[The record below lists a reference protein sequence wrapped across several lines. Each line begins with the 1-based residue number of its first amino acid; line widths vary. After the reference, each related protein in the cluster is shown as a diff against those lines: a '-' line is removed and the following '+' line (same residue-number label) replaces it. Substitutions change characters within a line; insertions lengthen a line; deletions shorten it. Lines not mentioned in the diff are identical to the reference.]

1 VNLEGKSALVTGGS
15 RGIGR
20 AIALRLAQAGAN
32 VAINYSTQKE
42 SALEVVEEI
51 KQLGVNSLAL
61 QADIS
66 QTDQVKKMASQLL
79 EEWGRSDI
87 LVNNAGIRH
96 DSLLPRMSDE
106 TWDEVMAVDLRGVF
120 LCTRE
125 FIRSMLRQRWG
136 RVVNISS
143 GIAFTGNIG
152 QANYAAAKAGVLGF
166 TRAMAREVATRNI
179 TVNSVLPGYVE
190 TDIVSD
196 LTQEMRDLILAHIP
210 MNRFGTP
217 AEIAGMV
224 AFLCTEEASY
234 ITGQSLC
241 VDGGI
246 TL

>member
-1 VNLEGKSALVTGGS
+1 VNLHGKSALVTGGS

-20 AIALRLAQAGAN
+20 AIALRLAQSGAN
-32 VAINYSTQKE
+32 VAVNYNTHQE

-66 QTDQVKKMASQLL
+66 QTDQVKKMANQLL
-79 EEWGRSDI
+79 AEWGRSDI
-87 LVNNAGIRH
+87 LVNNAGIRR

-106 TWDEVMAVDLRGVF
+106 VWDEVMAVDLRGVF

-125 FIRSMLRQRWG
+125 FIRPMLRQRWG

-179 TVNSVLPGYVE
+179 TVNSVLPGYVN

-196 LTQEMRDLILAHIP
+196 LTQEMSDLILAHIP

-217 AEIAGMV
+217 DEIAGMV

-246 TL
+246 TH

>member
-20 AIALRLAQAGAN
+20 AIALRLAQTGAN

>member
-1 VNLEGKSALVTGGS
+1 MNLEGKSALVTGGS

-20 AIALRLAQAGAN
+20 AIALRLAQTGAN

>member
-1 VNLEGKSALVTGGS
+1 VNLHGKSALVTGGS

-20 AIALRLAQAGAN
+20 AIALRLAQSGAN
-32 VAINYSTQKE
+32 VAVNYNTHQE

-66 QTDQVKKMASQLL
+66 QTDQVKKMANQLL
-79 EEWGRSDI
+79 AEWGRSDI
-87 LVNNAGIRH
+87 LVNNAGIRR

-106 TWDEVMAVDLRGVF
+106 VWDEVMAVDLRGVF

-125 FIRSMLRQRWG
+125 FIRPMLRQRWG

-179 TVNSVLPGYVE
+179 TVNSVLPGYVN

-196 LTQEMRDLILAHIP
+196 LTQEMSDLILAHIP

-217 AEIAGMV
+217 DEIAGMV